1 VRARGFSGHVRTRSS
16 PLAPLAA
23 PSPAELEEVLALVAA
38 RTGADLRGQRV
49 PMLERRVLHDM
60 ALQRAATPAAYL
72 ARLRGDEAAAW
83 ALLGRLTVKVSRF
96 FRNPEVFAALRDR
109 VLPTLRAARGGAPLR
124 VWSAGCARGQEP
136 YSLAMLLDAAGCEG
150 SVLATDVDPGALAAA
165 RAGIYPSAEVV
176 EVPFALAARALE
188 PLDDGRVAVSP
199 GTAARVRFAGHDL
212 TSPRPPDAGGPF
224 DLVCCRNVLIYFVRE
239 AQAAILAR
247 LLALVAPGGFLCLG
261 EAEWPAPHVA
271 REVEVF
277 DRTLRIF
284 RTPARPGRRGG
295 ATA

>member
-1 VRARGFSGHVRTRSS
+1 MRARGFSGHVRTRLP

-23 PSPAELEEVLALVAA
+23 PSPAQLEEILALVAA

-49 PMLERRVLHDM
+49 PMLERRVLNDM
-60 ALQRAATPAAYL
+60 ALRSAATPAAYVE
-72 ARLRGDEAAAW
+72 RLRGDEAAAW
-83 ALLGRLTVKVSRF
+83 TLLGRLTVKVSRF
-96 FRNPEVFAALRDR
+96 FRNPEVFAALRGR
-109 VLPTLRAARGGAPLR
+109 VLPALRAERGAAPLR
-124 VWSAGCARGQEP
+124 AWSAGCARGQEP
-136 YSLAMLLDAAGCEG
+136 YSLAMLLDADGCEG

-165 RAGIYPSAEVV
+165 RAATYPSAEVV
-176 EVPFALAARALE
+176 DVPFALATRALD
-188 PLDDGRVAVSP
+188 PLDDGRVAVAP
-199 GTAARVRFAGHDL
+199 RVAARVRFAGHDL
-212 TSPRPPDAGGPF
+212 TSPRPPDAGGRF

-247 LLALVAPGGFLCLG
+247 LLAHVAPGGFLCLG
-261 EAEWPAPHVA
+261 EAEWPAARLA

-284 RTPARPGRRGG
+284 RTPADPGRRGG